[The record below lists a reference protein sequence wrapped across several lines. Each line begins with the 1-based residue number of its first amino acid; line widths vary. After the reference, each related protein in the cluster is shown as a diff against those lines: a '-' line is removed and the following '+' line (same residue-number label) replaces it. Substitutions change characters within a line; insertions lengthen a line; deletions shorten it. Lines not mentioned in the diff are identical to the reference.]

1 MFKKIKICG
10 LNSQDS
16 VDAAIFGGASYL
28 GFVFC
33 TQSPRFVMPQHAFD
47 LTQNIPVGQSC
58 VALICDATDDEIS
71 AIFDI
76 FSPDFIQLHGHETP
90 ERTANIRQKFMRP
103 IIKAVGVSTIQDIKD
118 SLAYHAHADMMLY
131 DAKPKPS
138 AVVLGG
144 HGMSFDWNL
153 LKPLKS
159 YQKPYFVAGGLHAG
173 NIHTALEQS
182 GADYADLS
190 SGVETTKGV
199 KSPEKITALLNIL

>member
-1 MFKKIKICG
+1 M
-10 LNSQDS
+10 
-16 VDAAIFGGASYL
+16 
-28 GFVFC
+28 
-33 TQSPRFVMPQHAFD
+33 
-47 LTQNIPVGQSC
+47 
-58 VALICDATDDEIS
+58 ALICDANDDEIS

-131 DAKPKPS
+131 DAKPEPS

-144 HGMSFDWNL
+144 HGISFDWNL

-182 GADYADLS
+182 AADYADLS
-190 SGVETTKGV
+190 SGVESAKGV
-199 KSPEKITALLNIL
+199 KSPEKITELLKIL